1 MWLCTLYIDIR
12 PVYLDSFEAINST
25 GIVTTLQ
32 MTFNLACNIES
43 EATCTVVVIPLNNKS
58 HLNTT
63 HRQIHNIT
71 NEEDVFHPQQ
81 VILTFP
87 DIMLGLEYM
96 VRAHLLS
103 SEGVIIGPEFQT
115 VISVPFGM

>member
-1 MWLCTLYIDIR
+1 
-12 PVYLDSFEAINST
+12 
-25 GIVTTLQ
+25 

-43 EATCTVVVIPLNNKS
+43 KATCVVDVIPLDNNN
-58 HLNTT
+58 HLITT

-71 NEEDVFHPQQ
+71 NEEDLFHPQQ

-87 DIMLGLEYM
+87 DIMVGLEYI

-103 SEGVIIGPEFQT
+103 SEGVIIGPESLT
-115 VISVPFGM
+115 VSSVPFGM

>member
-1 MWLCTLYIDIR
+1 MALSLYIDIR
-12 PVYLDSFEAINST
+12 PVYLDSFETINST
-25 GIVTTLQ
+25 GNVTTLWI
-32 MTFNLACNIES
+32 TFNLACNIES
-43 EATCTVVVIPLNNKS
+43 EAICVVDVIPLNNNS

-63 HRQIHNIT
+63 YKQIHNIT
-71 NEEDVFHPQQ
+71 NEEDLFHPQQ

-103 SEGVIIGPEFQT
+103 SEGVIIGPESQT
-115 VISVPFGM
+115 VISVTFGM